1 MAIFIKKIQ
10 KLPNLENFYSLNTLI
25 FNLDIMFFTKKI
37 DCKPKGKS
45 KKSNAE
51 FEVKRNLSLKEF

>member
-37 DCKPKGKS
+37 DCL
-45 KKSNAE
+45 A
-51 FEVKRNLSLKEF
+51 KR

>member
-10 KLPNLENFYSLNTLI
+10 KLPNLENFYSLNTLV

-37 DCKPKGKS
+37 DCKPKG
-45 KKSNAE
+45 
-51 FEVKRNLSLKEF
+51 